1 MAAEDLAKAG
11 YVTAE
16 VLRDD
21 EAKANCLVFR
31 QRKDSNRVVL
41 GFRDRKCVLQHW
53 HSGRR
58 TICVRV

>member
-1 MAAEDLAKAG
+1 LAKAG

-31 QRKDSNRVVL
+31 QRKGSNRVVL
-41 GFRDRKCVLQHW
+41 VFRDGECVLQHW